1 MTEKLYYKDAYIKE
15 FVATVISASE
25 CDGQYDIILDKTAFF
40 PEEGGQY
47 CDTGIINGV
56 KVLSVKEKDGVIHHY
71 TEAAL
76 DEGEEVFCKLDFNE
90 RFEKM
95 QAHSGEH
102 ILSGIINKLY
112 GLDNVGFHLGADVVT
127 MDVSKPLTRAELDR
141 VEELANEVVY
151 ANIEITAEF
160 PSEDELK
167 NMEYRS
173 KLDLTENVRIV
184 KIGKFDS
191 CACCAPHVRY
201 TGEIGAI
208 KILDFAKIRGG
219 TRIFIAVGRRAMR
232 AFSEL
237 YRNAQ
242 AVSEA
247 LSLPKNEI
255 VGGVLKLQSD
265 LAELKNEYS
274 AYRKEI
280 VLKKAEAMPA
290 VDGNALVVI
299 NAGMDEMIAFANIA
313 TEKVSGM
320 LVILSGKDGEYKYVI
335 SSSSIDLRGESK
347 EINKSLL
354 GRGGGK
360 PNMIQGSF
368 ASSLEEIEGYF
379 NPSYKA

>member
-1 MTEKLYYKDAYIKE
+1 MKE
-15 FVATVISASE
+15 FVAKVESSVE
-25 CDGQYDIILDKTAFF
+25 RDGRYDIVLDKTAFF

-56 KVLSVKEKDGVIHHY
+56 KVLEVKEMDGVIHHY
-71 TEAAL
+71 TESAIEVGA
-76 DEGEEVFCKLDFNE
+76 EVFCKLDFNE

-151 ANIEITAEF
+151 ANVEITAEF
-160 PSEDELK
+160 PTEEELR
-167 NMEYRS
+167 NMDYRS

-191 CACCAPHVRY
+191 CACCAPHVNY

-232 AFSEL
+232 AFAEL

-242 AVSEA
+242 AISEA
-247 LSLPKNEI
+247 LSLPKGEI
-255 VGGVLKLQSD
+255 VAGVLKLQSD
-265 LAELKNEYS
+265 ISELKNEYS

-280 VLKKAEAMPA
+280 VLKKASDMPN
-290 VDGNALVVI
+290 VDGNAIITVSG
-299 NAGMDEMIAFANIA
+299 GMDEMIGFANIA
-313 TEKVSGM
+313 TEKVSGI
-320 LVILSGKDGEYKYVI
+320 LVVLSGKDGEYKYVI
-335 SSSSIDLRGESK
+335 SSNSVDLRQESK
-347 EINKSLL
+347 KINKSLL

-368 ASSLEEIEGYF
+368 ASSLDEIEGYF

>member
-1 MTEKLYYKDAYIKE
+1 MKE
-15 FVATVISASE
+15 FVAKVESSVE
-25 CDGQYDIILDKTAFF
+25 CDGRYDIVLDKTAFF

-56 KVLSVKEKDGVIHHY
+56 KVLEVKEKDGVIHHY
-71 TEAAL
+71 TESAIEVGA
-76 DEGEEVFCKLDFNE
+76 EVFCKLDFNE

-151 ANIEITAEF
+151 ANVEITAEF
-160 PSEDELK
+160 PTEEELR
-167 NMEYRS
+167 NMDYRS

-191 CACCAPHVRY
+191 CACCAPHVNY

-232 AFSEL
+232 AFAEL

-242 AVSEA
+242 AISEA
-247 LSLPKNEI
+247 LSLPKGEI
-255 VGGVLKLQSD
+255 VAGVLKLQSD
-265 LAELKNEYS
+265 ISELKNEYS

-280 VLKKAEAMPA
+280 VLKKASDMPN
-290 VDGNALVVI
+290 VDGNAIITVSG
-299 NAGMDEMIAFANIA
+299 GMDEMIGFANIA
-313 TEKVSGM
+313 TEKVSGI
-320 LVILSGKDGEYKYVI
+320 LVVLSGKDGEYKYVI
-335 SSSSIDLRGESK
+335 SSNSVDLRQESK

-368 ASSLEEIEGYF
+368 ASSLDEIEGYF